1 MYIEPRPKLSS
12 AGSGA
17 FYIKEKVMED
27 SFGYKDTITSID
39 PIPGQSIQQ
48 AYHNATSRKRRPEEV
63 D

>member
-1 MYIEPRPKLSS
+1 VYIEPRPKLSS

-39 PIPGQSIQQ
+39 PIPGQ
-48 AYHNATSRKRRPEEV
+48 
-63 D
+63 